1 MQKSPVQLVRQGKL
15 HSVLTTYKMV
25 DQNSNV
31 WLILVEMAHRVE
43 REGLVEI
50 MTNGIYLY
58 VEERE
63 EKSLLE

>member
-1 MQKSPVQLVRQGKL
+1 M
-15 HSVLTTYKMV
+15 
-25 DQNSNV
+25 N
-31 WLILVEMAHRVE
+31 EMAHRVE